1 VEVTVFKE
9 GGAEL
14 ATLLV
19 GRTDG
24 AVTYV
29 KLRAEPGIF
38 AVSSKDLDDLRKAR
52 AEIPS

>member
-1 VEVTVFKE
+1 
-9 GGAEL
+9 
-14 ATLLV
+14 V

-29 KLRAEPGIF
+29 RVKADPAIL

-52 AEIPS
+52 TDIPS

>member
-1 VEVTVFKE
+1 V
-9 GGAEL
+9 
-14 ATLLV
+14 V

-29 KLRAEPGIF
+29 KLTADPGIY
-38 AVSSKDLDDLRKAR
+38 AVASKDLDDLRKAR